1 MTDTRFVLIIPAYNE
16 EASIE
21 RVLADVARVQLD
33 CEIVVIDDGSHDATA
48 AIAQRTG
55 ATVIRHPFNLGYGSA
70 LQTGYKYAL
79 QVGASFLAQMDADG
93 QHDPRELTKLA
104 EPVLAGDCDLVVG
117 SRFLETTGYQMGI
130 LRSAAREF
138 FRLLALLAGL
148 RVSDPTSGLQ
158 VMNRTVLEVYASDFF
173 PVDYPDVNVLLAVY
187 RHGLSVE
194 ERSVSMSEAARKSTL
209 HGGLRSLYYVYKML
223 LSTWSSAAASRR
235 RPKSGQGDRP

>member
-16 EASIE
+16 EATIE
-21 RVLADVARVQLD
+21 RVLGDVARAQLG

-55 ATVIRHPFNLGYGSA
+55 ATVIRHPFNLGYGAA

-79 QVGASFLAQMDADG
+79 QVGASFLGQMDADG

-117 SRFLETTGYQMGI
+117 SRFLEATDYQMGL

-187 RHGLSVE
+187 RHGLRVE